1 MGWVSGTGNTT
12 NPKKLLF
19 SFSTEIYR
27 IQQICFLNIAELCWH
42 PLPRK
47 GKQFGFR
54 FSLTWDIGL
63 TSLHFLAEAD
73 II

>member
-1 MGWVSGTGNTT
+1 M
-12 NPKKLLF
+12 
-19 SFSTEIYR
+19 
-27 IQQICFLNIAELCWH
+27 CFLNIAELCWH